1 MNQVHRTLYID
12 NQGNYSNSQIR
23 QCICQVEPG
32 CVEIII
38 NNSQKKKVYIQINT
52 IDNTHKLIQ
61 YSQENMI
68 LLKTTPVRLVRSNTI
83 IQYSDLHGIIGKP
96 GIQVW
101 IKQNYQARD

>member
-12 NQGNYSNSQIR
+12 NQRNYSNFQIR

-52 IDNTHKLIQ
+52 IENTHKLIQ
-61 YSQENMI
+61 YSHFHFLQEYI
-68 LLKTTPVRLVRSNTI
+68 LK
-83 IQYSDLHGIIGKP
+83 
-96 GIQVW
+96 
-101 IKQNYQARD
+101 